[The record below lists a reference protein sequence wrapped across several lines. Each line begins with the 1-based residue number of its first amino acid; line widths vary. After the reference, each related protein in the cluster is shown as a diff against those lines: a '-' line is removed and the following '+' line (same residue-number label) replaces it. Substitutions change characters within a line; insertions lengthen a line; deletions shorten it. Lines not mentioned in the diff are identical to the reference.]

1 MVRSLVWTVLIYGA
15 EGWTLTK
22 ADQKRQESPEL
33 WIYRRMLRI
42 TCTEHRRGDWGPL
55 GHFSYF
61 VKYFDFEK
69 QYACVTYHN
78 LLTIHSAT

>member
-1 MVRSLVWTVLIYGA
+1 MNSLSL
-15 EGWTLTK
+15 EGG
-22 ADQKRQESPEL
+22 
-33 WIYRRMLRI
+33 RRGEGRDGGREGSDD
-42 TCTEHRRGDWGPL
+42 CYRGDWGPL

-61 VKYFDFEK
+61 VKYLDFEK

>member
-1 MVRSLVWTVLIYGA
+1 MVAFATILLPRISSPVRVYPCSMSYQNYNNIDHLKLLNS
-15 EGWTLTK
+15 ETL
-22 ADQKRQESPEL
+22 
-33 WIYRRMLRI
+33 
-42 TCTEHRRGDWGPL
+42 RGDWGPL

-61 VKYFDFEK
+61 VKYLDFEK